1 MTRTG
6 DSGRGS
12 PVPRSLP
19 PVAGRVPGATA
30 AVESQVGAYRQAGRL
45 GDQAMRFLWPDMLWL
60 LALIPVLLAA
70 YVWTLRRRRRGA
82 VRYASLELVRAAL
95 GPAQRI
101 RRHLPPALFLL
112 ALAVAILAS
121 ARPSATLTLP
131 SDYLTLV
138 MAIDVSR
145 SMRAEDVEPT
155 RISAAQAA
163 AREFIEQLPSNIRLG
178 IVSFAG
184 TAAAVQSPTDNKE
197 DLLAAIDRFELQ
209 RGTAT
214 GSALLVALAMLLP
227 DADIDLEAAV
237 FGSDFARHGGTVS
250 GAAPL
255 PERGAAARSQRARE
269 PVPPGSYTG
278 GAIVLMSDGRRTTG
292 PDPLEAA
299 RLAASLGV
307 RVYTVG
313 FGSKGG
319 APVHVEGWS
328 FFAVPDEET
337 LKAVAGITEGQY
349 FSATT
354 GADLKKVY
362 ANLSS
367 KFALER
373 RDTEVSALFSAAA
386 ALLLA
391 GAGLLSLL
399 WLHRRA

>member
-1 MTRTG
+1 
-6 DSGRGS
+6 
-12 PVPRSLP
+12 
-19 PVAGRVPGATA
+19 
-30 AVESQVGAYRQAGRL
+30 
-45 GDQAMRFLWPDMLWL
+45 MRFLWPDMLWL

-70 YVWTLRRRRRGA
+70 YLWTLGRRRRGA
-82 VRYASLELVRAAL
+82 VRYASIELVRAAI

-101 RRHLPPALFLL
+101 RRHLPPALFLF
-112 ALAVAILAS
+112 ALAVAILAI
-121 ARPSATLTLP
+121 ARPSATITLP

-145 SMRAEDVEPT
+145 SMRAEDVEPN

-184 TAAAVQSPTDNKE
+184 TAAAVQSPTDDKE
-197 DLLAAIDRFELQ
+197 ALLAAIDRFELQ

-214 GSALLVALAMLLP
+214 GSALLVSLAMLLP
-227 DADIDLEAAV
+227 DADIDLESAV
-237 FGSDFARHGGTVS
+237 FGSDFARHGGTAS

-255 PERGAAARSQRARE
+255 PERGSAARQRPRE

-328 FFAVPDEET
+328 FFAIPDEET
-337 LKAVAGITEGQY
+337 LKAVAGITQGQY
-349 FSATT
+349 FAATT

-373 RDTEVSALFSAAA
+373 RETEVSALFSAAA

-399 WLHRRA
+399 WFHRRA